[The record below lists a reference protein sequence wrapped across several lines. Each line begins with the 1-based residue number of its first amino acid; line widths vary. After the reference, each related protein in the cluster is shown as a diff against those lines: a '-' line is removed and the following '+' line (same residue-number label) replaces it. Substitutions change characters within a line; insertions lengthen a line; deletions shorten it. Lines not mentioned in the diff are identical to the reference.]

1 MSRLALEHNPGTGLV
16 TRVGRKGFGHLSL
29 LEFVVQGKRFLRKDR
44 SCKFEHDNH
53 DNLFIMNNVSFI
65 FSTSKHNTECFSI
78 SFRARKN
85 IMITFLEDKVCL
97 CDHQIFSLESAR
109 LVDPHSKL
117 SSQLSFQQNSS
128 CVHHI

>member
-85 IMITFLEDKVCL
+85 HYDHLSRGQCL
-97 CDHQIFSLESAR
+97 FERIESNIFYWS
-109 LVDPHSKL
+109 
-117 SSQLSFQQNSS
+117 
-128 CVHHI
+128 